1 MIRHLFILVCLV
13 LVLLAMGCGNKGP
26 LYLPQDAAEPARD
39 ATGQQDEKD
48 D

>member
-1 MIRHLFILVCLV
+1 MIRRLFMLVGLM
-13 LVLLAMGCGNKGP
+13 LVLLTMGCGNKGP